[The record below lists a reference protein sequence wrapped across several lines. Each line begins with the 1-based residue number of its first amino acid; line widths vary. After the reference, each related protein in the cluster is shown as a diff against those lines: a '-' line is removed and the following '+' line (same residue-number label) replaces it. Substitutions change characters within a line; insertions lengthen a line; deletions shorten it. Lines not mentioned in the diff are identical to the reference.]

1 MTSQAEALPD
11 PHPVTKNIKAIVI
24 GWLVLFAIGVLA
36 SIMAFEHY
44 SGVIQRKAHNDLQ
57 AIAVAKKEQVESFI
71 QERHGDAGL
80 LVARAPVWQFLDARG
95 GPVQPPELKP
105 LLDLTLRQT
114 RDAYGYHAI
123 ALFNTALQ
131 RVTGPVDEPLQP
143 LERAALQTALETR
156 HSTFVDMH
164 VSHDGKPHFGVAH
177 PVFARGD
184 PARAVVGVAYLEM
197 DATTGL
203 YPRLAK
209 WPAASQSAESLL
221 LRREGD
227 EIVYLS
233 PLRFATTPD
242 GPLSLRGPARDAN
255 YTSAAETSA
264 AQPPLIERNDYRQ
277 VRVIAASV
285 PIEGTNWIMV
295 VKVDYAEVNEPVSAL
310 RITRLLSGGLLGL
323 LLLIGTRL
331 LWHSQQ
337 MEQTAARLRQ
347 DARYVAAAQASIDG
361 YLVLDDIGRIIE
373 VNDALVR
380 MTGYSHRDL
389 YRKNIADLEVQL
401 SAQQI
406 AQKLSQYRQSEAT
419 RFQTQWRHKDGR
431 VIDLQVSATYVANP
445 KGGTFQAF
453 VRDIGPERS
462 SLQRIERL
470 QSFYIFLSHVNA
482 AIFNL
487 DTRDEIL
494 EAVCEGAVRDGG
506 FILVWAGVLDE
517 AAGRVQ
523 PAAAYGAAAEYVKS
537 LVITIDPAL
546 PTSHGPTR
554 MSMVEGTIHYTDDF
568 QNDSR
573 TKPWHVLGR
582 EHGIQASAAVPIFI
596 SGQAVAALTFY
607 AGQKNYF
614 DAEMRTLL
622 EETARYVS
630 LALQTVDAE
639 QARHRSEQAHAE
651 SEERFARVF
660 DASPAP
666 MQIFSHSS
674 RRLRSVNKAY
684 ERTFGYR
691 AQDIAD
697 EAAWFA
703 QVYPDPT
710 MRARLRE
717 MWEQESLR
725 QAKAGGPETVVQ
737 SPEISLRCKD
747 GSSRVVRGFM
757 SVVGDDII
765 VQWEDLT
772 DIKLAEEQLLADA
785 RRFRGMIEQNIA
797 GIYLTQNDRL
807 VYVNPKF
814 CDIVGWSREELLGQD
829 SLAFL
834 GDNPEIKQKI
844 LDERARIQAG
854 ETGVLLTVP
863 FACKDGRK
871 IELGIQA
878 NLGSWNEAP
887 AIMVMA
893 QDLTERQ
900 RAAEKI
906 AAYVKQL
913 EGTMRGTLQAVANM
927 VDLRDPYTSGHER
940 RVGIIAADIAREMGW
955 SEDRCQNLQ
964 LIGLV
969 HDIGKI
975 AIPAEILSKPT
986 RLTPLEYEMI
996 KTHAEKGYEI
1006 LKDVEF
1012 PLPIAE
1018 IIREH
1023 HERMDGSG
1031 YPRGLKGAEIL
1042 PEARILAVADVL
1054 ESMASHRPYRPSLGV
1069 EAAIRE
1075 LETHRG
1081 TWFDTVVVDAVL
1093 RLIREKNY
1101 SIPM

>member
-1 MTSQAEALPD
+1 MTSQAEASPD
-11 PHPVTKNIKAIVI
+11 LHPAAKNTKTIVV

-44 SGVIQRKAHNDLQ
+44 SGVIKRKAHNDLQ
-57 AIAVAKKEQVESFI
+57 AIAIAKKEQVESFI

-95 GPVQPPELKP
+95 GPVQSPELKP

-114 RDAYGYHAI
+114 RDAYGYRNI
-123 ALFNTALQ
+123 TLFNTALR
-131 RVTGPVDEPLQP
+131 RVAGQMDEPLHP
-143 LERAALQTALETR
+143 LERVALQAALETR
-156 HSTFVDMH
+156 RSAFVDMH
-164 VSHDGKPHFGVAH
+164 VSPDGKPNFGVVH

-184 PARAVVGVAYLEM
+184 PTRAVVGLAYLEM

-203 YPRLAK
+203 YPRLTR
-209 WPAASQSAESLL
+209 WPVASQSAESLL

-227 EIVYLS
+227 EVVYLS
-233 PLRFATTPD
+233 PLRFAPATN
-242 GPLSLRGPARDAN
+242 GPLSIRGPARDVN
-255 YTSAAETSA
+255 YASPAEPPSN
-264 AQPPLIERNDYRQ
+264 QPPLIERNDYRQ

-295 VKVDYAEVNEPVSAL
+295 VKVDYDEVNEPVSAL
-310 RITRLLSGGLLGL
+310 RITRLLSGGLLGM
-323 LLLIGTRL
+323 LLLIGARL
-331 LWHSQQ
+331 LWHARQ
-337 MEQTAARLRQ
+337 MENTAERLRQ

-361 YLVLDDIGRIIE
+361 YLVLDDIGRIVE

-380 MTGYSHRDL
+380 MTGYSHREL
-389 YRKNIADLEVQL
+389 YRKYIADLEAQL
-401 SAQQI
+401 SPQQVV
-406 AQKLSQYRQSEAT
+406 QKLSEYRQSEAA
-419 RFQTQWRHKDGR
+419 RFLTQWRHKDGHI
-431 VIDLQVSATYVANP
+431 IDLQVSATYVAAP

-470 QSFYIFLSHVNA
+470 QSFYVFLSHVNA

-506 FILVWAGVLDE
+506 FILAWAGVLDA

-523 PAAAYGAAAEYVKS
+523 PAAAYGAATEYIKS

-573 TKPWHVLGR
+573 TQPWHALGR
-582 EHGIQASAAVPIFI
+582 EHGIHASAAVPIFI

-630 LALQTVDAE
+630 LALQAVDAE
-639 QARHRSEQAHAE
+639 QAHAQ

-666 MQIFSHSS
+666 MQIFSYAS
-674 RRLRSVNKAY
+674 RRLRGVNKAY
-684 ERTFGYR
+684 KRTFGYQ
-691 AQDIAD
+691 AADIAD

-703 QVYPDPT
+703 HVYPDPDL
-710 MRARLRE
+710 RARLQAV
-717 MWEQESLR
+717 WEQQSLP
-725 QAKAGGPETVVQ
+725 QAIAGGPETVVQ
-737 SPEISLRCKD
+737 SPEVALRCKD
-747 GSSRVVRGFM
+747 GSTRVVRGFM

-785 RRFRGMIEQNIA
+785 RRFRSMIEQNIA
-797 GIYLTQNDRL
+797 GIYLTQNDRI

-814 CDIVGWSREELLGQD
+814 CDIVSWSQDELLGQD
-829 SLAFL
+829 SIAFF
-834 GDNPEIKQKI
+834 GDAPETRQKVI
-844 LDERARIQAG
+844 SERNRIQAG
-854 ETGVLLTVP
+854 EPGVLLTVP
-863 FACKDGRK
+863 FTCKDGRK
-871 IELGIQA
+871 IELGMQG

-893 QDLTERQ
+893 LDLTERQ

-996 KTHAEKGYEI
+996 KGHAEKGYEI

-1031 YPRGLKGAEIL
+1031 YPRGLKAEEIL

-1054 ESMASHRPYRPSLGV
+1054 ESMASHRPYRPSLGI
-1069 EAAIRE
+1069 EAATRE

-1081 TWFDTVVVDAVL
+1081 TWFDATVVDAVL
-1093 RLIREKNY
+1093 HLIREKQY
-1101 SIPM
+1101 QIPM